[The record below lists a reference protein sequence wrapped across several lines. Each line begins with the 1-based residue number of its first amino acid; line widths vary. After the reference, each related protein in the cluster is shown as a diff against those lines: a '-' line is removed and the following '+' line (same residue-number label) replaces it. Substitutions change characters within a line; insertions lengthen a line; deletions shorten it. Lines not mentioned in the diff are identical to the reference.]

1 MGKPKKETFKGRRRI
16 LGRAD
21 RLLTAI
27 CMARRRIKDDL
38 DFVEKVNA
46 ILHYENLVPREEFG
60 IFSERKK
67 ND

>member
-1 MGKPKKETFKGRRRI
+1 MGKPKKGTFKGRRRI

-38 DFVEKVNA
+38 DFVEKVNM
-46 ILHYENLVPREEFG
+46 ILHYEKLVPREEFG
-60 IFSERKK
+60 ILSEEKE
-67 ND
+67 DG